1 MTTPKTSVKQ
11 VIMLTL
17 GWEELPKAWSIHGI
31 DQKERLVEPVPA
43 LLIETID
50 GWVLLDTGFNKALIE
65 DGALFDR
72 FHSKF
77 HQILP
82 ILPAYSTDPLLDA
95 LDRHGLSVDQ
105 LLAVGVSHLHN
116 DHAGGLRHF
125 GASGTPVFIQSKEL
139 EFGLGDIVKA
149 QSHGL
154 ARVDYDDPRLNYRQI
169 SGDVEIAP
177 GIRAI
182 STPGHT
188 PGHQSFMVD
197 FPQSNSAN
205 GFIFAF
211 DAGDLIENFESELPI
226 GGFIDVEAQDTLEQI
241 LKLKSLAEQNQMVIV
256 PGHDPTIWPTT
267 EEGLFRIIS

>member
-1 MTTPKTSVKQ
+1 
-11 VIMLTL
+11 MLTL

-31 DQKERLVEPVPA
+31 DQSERLVEPVPA
-43 LLIETID
+43 LLVETVD

-82 ILPAYSTDPLLDA
+82 ILPAYGTDPLLDA
-95 LDRHGLSVDQ
+95 LDRHGLSVDR
-105 LLAVGVSHLHN
+105 LLAVAVSHLHN

-125 GASGTPVFIQSKEL
+125 GGSGTPVYIQSKEL
-139 EFGLGDIVKA
+139 EFGLGDIAKA
-149 QSHGL
+149 QGHGL
-154 ARVDYDDPRLNYRQI
+154 ARVDYDDPRLNYKKI

-197 FPQSNSAN
+197 FPQANGAN

-211 DAGDLIENFESELPI
+211 DAGDLKENFESELAI
-226 GGFIDVEAQDTLEQI
+226 GGFIDVDASDTLDQI
-241 LKLKSLAEQNQMVIV
+241 RKLKSLAREKQMVIV
-256 PGHDPTIWPTT
+256 PGHDPTIWPTI
-267 EEGLFRIIS
+267 EEGLSRILK